1 MFDTVRHRPSE
12 RNLGRSAKL
21 VLTVAAAFTLLA
33 GGTALATTAN
43 SSGTD
48 THQVPAAQSLLHAAD
63 SGITEVEIDAADAD
77 AADDASEGAK
87 AAAEAAKDAAE
98 AAREAADQ
106 AGDANTADG
115 AQGIHGACVSKVAQD
130 TTIVG
135 RAHGLAVS
143 KAAHECPKGADTAA
157 GAAKGAEKSA
167 TAQARRAA
175 KSAARTARGKG

>member
-1 MFDTVRHRPSE
+1 MFDTIRHRHSE

-21 VLTVAAAFTLLA
+21 VLSVAAAFTLLA

-48 THQVPAAQSLLHAAD
+48 THHVPAAQSLLHAAD
-63 SGITEVEIDAADAD
+63 SGIAEAETEAPESEAAND
-77 AADDASEGAK
+77 
-87 AAAEAAKDAAE
+87 AAEAAKDAAE

-106 AGDANTADG
+106 ADDANTADG
-115 AQGIHGACVSKVAQD
+115 AQGVHGACVSKVAQD

-143 KAAHECPKGADTAA
+143 KAAHECPKGSHTAA
-157 GAAKGAEKSA
+157 GAAKSAEKSA
-167 TAQARRAA
+167 AAQARRAA

>member
-1 MFDTVRHRPSE
+1 MFDTVRHKPSK
-12 RNLGRSAKL
+12 RNLARSAKL

-48 THQVPAAQSLLHAAD
+48 THQVLAAQSLPHAAD
-63 SGITEVEIDAADAD
+63 SGVTETETEAPDSEAAND
-77 AADDASEGAK
+77 
-87 AAAEAAKDAAE
+87 AAEAAKDAAE
-98 AAREAADQ
+98 AAKEAAGEGD
-106 AGDANTADG
+106 DANTTDG
-115 AQGIHGACVSKVAQD
+115 AHGVHGACVSKVARD

-135 RAHGLAVS
+135 KAHGLAVS
-143 KAAHECPKGADTAA
+143 KAAHACPKGADTAA

-167 TAQARRAA
+167 AAQAKRAA